1 MKFFKQHKALELWLT
16 MYYGKT
22 IVHLYNGKEIGT
34 LEKLFYYTE
43 NYVTLIYCGKNKS
56 TVEETIVNYG
66 KL

>member
-1 MKFFKQHKALELWLT
+1 

-22 IVHLYNGKEIGT
+22 IVHLYYGKEIGT
-34 LEKLFYYTE
+34 LEKLCYYTE

-56 TVEETIVNYG
+56 TVKETIVNYG